1 MLGKLFPVE
10 HVKSIEDVD
19 YDRLLKSGFE
29 NFFFDYDFTL
39 APWGELQIKED
50 VEEIFRY
57 LLDNGARVFIVTNA
71 KKSRVDHLKEKIP
84 ELVVY
89 WSVGKPSIKKFREI
103 IKEWNIDAG
112 KSVII
117 GDLFLTDVLAGNRL
131 GMYTIMVQPLL
142 WETMRIYK
150 KVMAFLS
157 MLLYGTFFFTVGW
170 IFRMGSLMSPNE
182 WRKSVKDINFDKL
195 VNSGFK
201 AFIFDF
207 DNTLAPWR
215 SSHILEENRK
225 ILKKLK
231 DKAAVLI
238 ASNGKPR
245 EIDIDVEVIW
255 RSRKPI
261 ARKVKRKLREMGI
274 DTKRVVVIGDQLLT
288 DVLFGNLIG
297 AYTIKVDPIKKEE
310 APITKMN
317 RLIEKIFSKL
327 IVNKPSITKERNGEK

>member
-1 MLGKLFPVE
+1 MLSKLFPVE

-39 APWGELQIKED
+39 APWGELQIR
-50 VEEIFRY
+50 EEAERIFKH

-84 ELVVY
+84 QLVVY
-89 WSVGKPSIKKFREI
+89 WNVGKPSIKKLRDIMRE
-103 IKEWNIDAG
+103 WDIDAK

-142 WETMRIYK
+142 WKTIRIYK
-150 KVMAFLS
+150 KFMAFLS
-157 MLLYGTFFFTVGW
+157 MILYGIFFFTVGW
-170 IFRMGSLMSPNE
+170 VFRMGSLMSPNE
-182 WRKSVKDINFDKL
+182 WRKSVKDVNFDELLKH
-195 VNSGFK
+195 GFRV
-201 AFIFDF
+201 FVFDF

-215 SSHILEENRK
+215 SGYILDENREILEN
-225 ILKKLK
+225 LKKS
-231 DKAAVLI
+231 AHVLI
-238 ASNGKPR
+238 ASNGRPR
-245 EIDIDVEVIW
+245 NVNTDVEIIW

-261 ARKVKRKLREMGI
+261 AGKVKRRLKNLGI
-274 DTKRVVVIGDQLLT
+274 DNKRVVVIGDQLLT

-297 AYTIKVDPIKKEE
+297 AYTIKVEPIKKEE
-310 APITKMN
+310 APITKLN
-317 RLIEKIFSKL
+317 RLIERLFSRF
-327 IVNKPSITKERNGEK
+327 IVKKPSITGEGNGRG

>member
-39 APWGELQIKED
+39 APWGELQIREE
-50 VEEIFRY
+50 VERVFKH

-71 KKSRVDHLKEKIP
+71 KKSRVDHLKEVIP

-89 WSVGKPSIKKFREI
+89 WSVGKPSIKKLKEI
-103 IKEWNIDAG
+103 IKEWNIDAK

-142 WETMRIYK
+142 WETIRIYK

-157 MLLYGTFFFTVGW
+157 MLLYSTFFFTVGW
-170 IFRMGSLMSPNE
+170 VFRMGSLMSPNE
-182 WRKSVKDINFDKL
+182 WRRSVRCINFDELIK
-195 VNSGFK
+195 NGFR
-201 AFIFDF
+201 AFVFDF

-215 SSHILEENRK
+215 SCHVLEENRRIIEK
-225 ILKKLK
+225 LKK
-231 DKAAVLI
+231 DAVVLI

-245 EIDIDVEVIW
+245 NIDIDVEVIW
-255 RSRKPI
+255 RSKKPI
-261 ARKVKRKLREMGI
+261 ARKVKRKLKDMKI
-274 DTKRVVVIGDQLLT
+274 DTKRVVVVGDQLLT

-297 AYTIKVDPIKKEE
+297 AYTIKVEPIKKEE
-310 APITKMN
+310 APITKLN

-327 IVNKPSITKERNGEK
+327 IVNKPSITKERNDEE

>member
-1 MLGKLFPVE
+1 MLSKLFPVE

-39 APWGELQIKED
+39 APWGEIQIREEA
-50 VEEIFRY
+50 EEIFKH
-57 LLDNGARVFIVTNA
+57 LLKNGARVFVVTNA
-71 KKSRVDHLKEKIP
+71 KKSRVDHLKERIP
-84 ELVVY
+84 EVVVY
-89 WSVGKPSIKKFREI
+89 WSVGKPSVKKLKKIME
-103 IKEWNIDAG
+103 KWNIDAK

-142 WETMRIYK
+142 WKTMRIYK

-157 MLLYGTFFFTVGW
+157 MILYGVFFFTVGW

-182 WRKSVKDINFDKL
+182 WRRSVKDVDFDKL
-195 VNSGFK
+195 LKHGFEV
-201 AFIFDF
+201 FIFDF

-215 SSHILEENRK
+215 SDYILEENKR
-225 ILKKLK
+225 IIEELKKS
-231 DKAAVLI
+231 ACVLI

-245 EIDIDVEVIW
+245 NIDIDVEVIW
-255 RSRKPI
+255 RSKKPI
-261 ARKVKRKLREMGI
+261 AGKVKRKLRDMGI
-274 DTKRVVVIGDQLLT
+274 DTKRVVVVGDQLLT

-297 AYTIKVDPIKKEE
+297 AYTIKVEPIKKEE
-310 APITKMN
+310 APITKFN
-317 RLIEKIFSKL
+317 RLIEKIFSKF
-327 IVNKPSITKERNGEK
+327 IVKKPSITEERNGEW